1 MSSQSVFSAGA
12 AALVLSLG
20 CSGGDLTLPGPDGP
34 AEVRIVS
41 GDGQRAETGALLE
54 QPLTVQVLDGSSQ
67 PVRDTPV
74 QFSFLGDVPGAAL
87 DPASGLTD
95 ENGRAATIARLGQV
109 PGEQLI
115 VAQVTSPQ
123 TSDLRA
129 SFTATAVP
137 PGGKKGGGGGHG
149 SGDGHGG
156 GGD

>member
-20 CSGGDLTLPGPDGP
+20 CSGGDLTLPAPDGP

-41 GDGQRAETGALLE
+41 GDGQQAETGALLE

-67 PVRDTPV
+67 PVSDTPV
-74 QFSFLGDVPGAAL
+74 QFSFVGDEPGAQL

-95 ENGRAATIARLGQV
+95 ENGRAATVARLGEV

-115 VAQVTSPQ
+115 VAQVTNPQ
-123 TSDLRA
+123 SSDLRA
-129 SFTATAVP
+129 SFSAIAVA
-137 PGGKKGGGGGHG
+137 PGGKKGGGGDHG
-149 SGDGHGG
+149 GSNG